1 MPASVMVVEQGKKI
15 ATHEHPWSTMVSMVS
30 FPSLLGRPV
39 MRSIAMWENGL
50 VLITDGIQ
58 NTGGLT
64 WCVRFL
70 FCWHVAQ
77 PLIYSMI

>member
-1 MPASVMVVEQGKKI
+1 MPVPVMVVEQGRKI
-15 ATHEHPWSTMVSMVS
+15 ATREHPWSTIVSMAS
-30 FPSLLGRPV
+30 LPLLLGRPV

-58 NTGGLT
+58 NTEGLT

-77 PLIYSMI
+77 PLMYSMI